1 MKREELDKL
10 RMKYLEGQ
18 TSIEEERRLK
28 SLEED
33 EFFSALNEPEE
44 KMDWSF
50 ESFLEQVEEESPKK
64 KIVPISRRIIMITS
78 IAAAVLMGFFVIR
91 QMVENRVSN
100 SDLLS
105 KEVGHEVAPVIAH
118 QEVGAQALD
127 VERPKEEPQ
136 AVVVENEVSKYVPK
150 KDARKTVQMAS
161 MSGHTVNKEEPVKV
175 THALEDELYVEINGV
190 RIYDEEKALEVTET
204 ALHLATSNLKKGME
218 GVENI
223 KYLKIEI

>member
-50 ESFLEQVEEESPKK
+50 ESFLEQAEEESPKK

-105 KEVGHEVAPVIAH
+105 KEVGHEVAPMIAH
-118 QEVGAQALD
+118 QEVGAQALN

-136 AVVVENEVSKYVPK
+136 AVVVEKEVSKYVPK

-161 MSGHTVNKEEPVKV
+161 MSDRTVNKEEPVKV

-204 ALHLATSNLKKGME
+204 ALHLATSNLKKE
-218 GVENI
+218 WKE
-223 KYLKIEI
+223 LKTLST